1 MLISDPPRA
10 YADISATLGVAMG
23 SIGPMRARCLDRL
36 RRSPHLSAVLGEQA
50 EEIEVTETR
59 GGHGG

>member
-10 YADISATLGVAMG
+10 YADISAALGVAMG

-36 RRSPHLSAVLGEQA
+36 RRSPHLTAVLGEQA
-50 EEIEVTETR
+50 SDIEVKETR